1 VILFVVGIAGAGTMT
16 VELAAVRLL
25 APWFGASSGVWTNVI
40 GVILLAL
47 SVGYLAG
54 ARMSRTGDARKK
66 LGRVLLFAALL
77 TVWMPLGARPVAE
90 FFLPSGLA
98 LDEAAGLLV
107 MGSLAA
113 ALVLFLPAA
122 AMLGCIGP
130 LAVEAVQVARG
141 GHAGDAGGRVLCA
154 STVGSLIGTF
164 GTTHLFLPSFGIN
177 GTFLGASIAIALA
190 GAVVLARQGAPKGA
204 TLLLLAAVTGG
215 LVFSRYAPPE
225 ARPGTE
231 VLAQRQSPYQA
242 IRVVEHEDGTRWL
255 QVNESLDS
263 FQSVWQAEP
272 GLLAHGHYYNL
283 FALPP
288 LWESPADGSWEL
300 LVLGLGAGT
309 AVRVLEGELPAGVE
323 LASLGVEIDPE
334 VVRLGEEFF
343 DLERGAGREVASG
356 VDARSL
362 LNGLDS
368 ERRFDEIVL
377 DAYANNMEIPAHL
390 SSVEFFR
397 EVRERLVPGG
407 WFVVNAAGF
416 GLEDP
421 VVDAVARTVAAGFED
436 KVLAVRVPFSRNCV
450 LLVRRDAELPVPGQ
464 PGWRLPGH
472 AADELLG
479 HLALP
484 TAWRWVLPAA
494 DDEVLTDDKNPIDAL
509 QRESVLGGRGR
520 WLESS

>member
-1 VILFVVGIAGAGTMT
+1 VILLVVGIAGAGTMT
-16 VELAAVRLL
+16 MELAAVRLL
-25 APWFGASSGVWTNVI
+25 APWYGASSGVWTNVI

-47 SVGYLAG
+47 SLGYIFG
-54 ARMSRTGDARKK
+54 ARLSRTGDPRAK
-66 LGRVLLFAALL
+66 LGRVLLIAAAL
-77 TVWMPLGARPVAE
+77 TVWMPLGAGPVAE
-90 FFLPSGLA
+90 YFLPSGLA

-107 MGSLAA
+107 MGSLASA
-113 ALVLFLPAA
+113 VVLFLPAA

-164 GTTHLFLPSFGIN
+164 GTTHLFLPSFGID
-177 GTFLGASIAIALA
+177 GTFLGASVAIALA
-190 GAVVLARQGAPKGA
+190 GALVLVRGRAPKGVPA
-204 TLLLLAAVTGG
+204 LLLALLAAG
-215 LVFSRYAPPE
+215 LLVSRYSPPQ
-225 ARPGTE
+225 AREGAE
-231 VLAQRQSPYQA
+231 LLAARQSPYQA
-242 IRVVEHEDGTRWL
+242 IRVVEWDDSTRWL

-263 FQSVWQAEP
+263 FQSVWQPEP
-272 GLLAHGHYYNL
+272 GLLPHGHYYNL

-288 LWESPADGSWEL
+288 LWAAPADESWEL

-309 AVRVLEGELPAGVE
+309 AVRVIAGELPEGTE
-323 LASLGVEIDPE
+323 LDSLGVEIDPE
-334 VVRLGEEFF
+334 VVRLGSQFF
-343 DLERGAGREVASG
+343 DLEEGPGREVVAG

-362 LNGLDS
+362 LNRLEQG
-368 ERRFDEIVL
+368 RRFDEIVL

-397 EVRERLVPGG
+397 EVKSRLAPGG

-416 GLEDP
+416 GLGDP
-421 VVDAVARTVAAGFED
+421 VVDAVARTVAAGFEQR
-436 KVLAVRVPFSRNCV
+436 VLAVRVPFSRNCV
-450 LLVRRDAELPVPGQ
+450 LFVRREAELVVPGE

-472 AADELLG
+472 AADEMLG

-484 TAWRWVLPAA
+484 TAWRWVEANDA
-494 DDEVLTDDKNPIDAL
+494 GEVLTDDKNPIDAL